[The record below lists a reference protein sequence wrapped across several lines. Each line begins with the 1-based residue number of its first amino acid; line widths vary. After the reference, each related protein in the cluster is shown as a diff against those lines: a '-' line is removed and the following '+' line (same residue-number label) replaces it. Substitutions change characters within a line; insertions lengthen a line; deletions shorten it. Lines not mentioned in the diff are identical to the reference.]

1 MQRSVKQ
8 ESHDFSR
15 GSVNSP
21 GFRLGLVEYLN
32 VILERKGRECFKSI
46 TFKNTKLPSVGRGNK
61 ASVLDFFIEATV
73 ETKARE
79 YTDLEIQVLYDSDS
93 SLPNRILYYGAPLLI
108 TSAIKKGGDYQNLS
122 KNIVL
127 CIQRKPITAILK
139 ILKPKKKVVLKKD

>member
-1 MQRSVKQ
+1 M
-8 ESHDFSR
+8 
-15 GSVNSP
+15 
-21 GFRLGLVEYLN
+21 
-32 VILERKGRECFKSI
+32 ILERKGRECFKSI
-46 TFKNTKLPSVGRGNK
+46 TFKNTKLPSVGREGK

-79 YTDLEIQVLYDSDS
+79 YTDLEIQVRYDS

-108 TSAIKKGGDYQNLS
+108 TSAIKKGDDYQNLS

-127 CIQRKPITAILK
+127 CIQRNPITAILK